1 MGDDPFWAVCVAF
14 EDFLQ
19 DEQDIRHWQYV
30 LQQYESGRFSTQVLI
45 ETMRSF
51 RNNPPSA
58 TASTA
63 TDWEHVDDSWSTAGE
78 TKGAGKQAWSE
89 QDFPP
94 GFGYQSGKGKGK
106 FPPGGKGDRKFR
118 PGGKGNGKFQQRGK
132 GDGEF
137 REGGKGDGKF
147 GWEPHKGD
155 GKYSKGGKGD
165 GKGGKGG
172 GKKGGYQRRE
182 ITAVNLADAQRRMDL
197 WLRQHPKFIF
207 RPREEV
213 PPEFKPVYE
222 ELGEDGPH
230 LWKNLR
236 HHMAGERKLATAGRF
251 LQFLAE
257 NSTWKV
263 AKNSV
268 LERDRRLRKEKDA
281 MSSKLSGVSGWTGW
295 SRRTFRR

>member
-19 DEQDIRHWQYV
+19 DEQDVRHWQYV

-63 TDWEHVDDSWSTAGE
+63 TDWEHIDE
-78 TKGAGKQAWSE
+78 H
-89 QDFPP
+89 DFPP

-106 FPPGGKGDRKFR
+106 GKFPSGGKGDGKFQPGGKGH
-118 PGGKGNGKFQQRGK
+118 GKFQPRGK
-132 GDGEF
+132 GDAEF
-137 REGGKGDGKF
+137 QEGGKGDGKF

-165 GKGGKGG
+165 GKGGKGDGKGRKGG

-182 ITAVNLADAQRRMDL
+182 ITALNLADAQRRMDL
-197 WLRQHPKFIF
+197 WLGQHPAFIF

-230 LWKNLR
+230 FWKNLR

-263 AKNSV
+263 AKNSI

-281 MSSKLSGVSGWTGW
+281 MSSKLSGVSGYTGW
-295 SRRTFRR
+295 SRRTFGR